1 MWKNQQKF
9 EWKLLEATNFW
20 KNRKKLWNLL
30 IIFIYNYNLLT
41 TFINIYWKSLKI
53 RERLSIFQVK
63 VIIGEKIWIKNWVKT
78 KKMKYKNQQNCEKLA

>member
-1 MWKNQQKF
+1 MWKNQQKI